1 MTNPQPG
8 RDAPEAA
15 YVSHVGG
22 CRTCQRES
30 GRCPQAERLWRFYQ
44 EWRNTYRARPPEE
57 SE

>member
-22 CRTCQRES
+22 CRTCRRES
-30 GRCPQAERLWRFYQ
+30 GRCPQAARLWRLYQ
-44 EWRNTYRARPPEE
+44 EWRDAYRARPEE
-57 SE
+57 TG